1 MALALAAALPALLY
15 APRLRAAGPPLAVLS
30 PTRAPPRTAVAG
42 CAAAAGPVAAEEL
55 SDEARPSGT
64 PRPSLPPPTRP
75 LACGPQ
81 VLLSIVLQAMPDQ
94 EVNDLT
100 WRCLGYRPTEAGGWD
115 ASEVFPN
122 WRKKYPAPPDLV
134 GVTRT
139 YSREAAK
146 STPVHRHSRPPP
158 PPPPLLL
165 SGGLLSGGRCR
176 PPVGV
181 ARALRRVISDR
192 WTSPCCAQ
200 CRRCSARCSPPLAP
214 APSRASSAHAASPP
228 ARQVPRE
235 HKDRLKPTLRPLGWK
250 GFKMAGLTPNMT
262 RRAQAAPARPSHGHG
277 RVRTG
282 PREAVRPKEI
292 AARAP
297 RRCPPGC
304 STTARSCGACR
315 SRRCSGGSRS
325 APRRRWPHPPT
336 PPSAR
341 QRGRRGRASS
351 ETSHR
356 QGPLGGCLLL
366 TLFQCM

>member
-146 STPVHRHSRPPP
+146 SLLSTATPVHRRHRHHCSSPAGSSPA
-158 PPPPLLL
+158 
-165 SGGLLSGGRCR
+165 GG
-176 PPVGV
+176 
-181 ARALRRVISDR
+181 AAH
-192 WTSPCCAQ
+192 
-200 CRRCSARCSPPLAP
+200 
-214 APSRASSAHAASPP
+214 PSASPEP
-228 ARQVPRE
+228 
-235 HKDRLKPTLRPLGWK
+235 
-250 GFKMAGLTPNMT
+250 F
-262 RRAQAAPARPSHGHG
+262 AA
-277 RVRTG
+277 
-282 PREAVRPKEI
+282 
-292 AARAP
+292 
-297 RRCPPGC
+297 
-304 STTARSCGACR
+304 
-315 SRRCSGGSRS
+315 
-325 APRRRWPHPPT
+325 
-336 PPSAR
+336 
-341 QRGRRGRASS
+341 
-351 ETSHR
+351 
-356 QGPLGGCLLL
+356 
-366 TLFQCM
+366 

>member
-200 CRRCSARCSPPLAP
+200 CRRCSARCSPPSRRRPRAP
-214 APSRASSAHAASPP
+214 PLPTQPPRRPGRCHAS
-228 ARQVPRE
+228 
-235 HKDRLKPTLRPLGWK
+235 T
-250 GFKMAGLTPNMT
+250 
-262 RRAQAAPARPSHGHG
+262 
-277 RVRTG
+277 RTG
-282 PREAVRPKEI
+282 
-292 AARAP
+292 
-297 RRCPPGC
+297 
-304 STTARSCGACR
+304 
-315 SRRCSGGSRS
+315 
-325 APRRRWPHPPT
+325 
-336 PPSAR
+336 
-341 QRGRRGRASS
+341 
-351 ETSHR
+351 
-356 QGPLGGCLLL
+356 
-366 TLFQCM
+366 

>member
-55 SDEARPSGT
+55 SDE
-64 PRPSLPPPTRP
+64 
-75 LACGPQ
+75 

-139 YSREAAK
+139 YSREVDE
-146 STPVHRHSRPPP
+146 PV
-158 PPPPLLL
+158 L
-165 SGGLLSGGRCR
+165 
-176 PPVGV
+176 
-181 ARALRRVISDR
+181 RAVQALQRS
-192 WTSPCCAQ
+192 
-200 CRRCSARCSPPLAP
+200 
-214 APSRASSAHAASPP
+214 
-228 ARQVPRE
+228 VPRE

-262 RRAQAAPARPSHGHG
+262 RRAQVSTWLLYYRKELRGVPLETLLRRKQERAAAEVAAPADATVSPA
-277 RVRTG
+277 TG
-282 PREAVRPKEI
+282 
-292 AARAP
+292 
-297 RRCPPGC
+297 
-304 STTARSCGACR
+304 TT
-315 SRRCSGGSRS
+315 
-325 APRRRWPHPPT
+325 
-336 PPSAR
+336 R
-341 QRGRRGRASS
+341 QSVI
-351 ETSHR
+351 
-356 QGPLGGCLLL
+356 
-366 TLFQCM
+366 

>member
-55 SDEARPSGT
+55 SDE
-64 PRPSLPPPTRP
+64 
-75 LACGPQ
+75 

-200 CRRCSARCSPPLAP
+200 CRRCSARCH
-214 APSRASSAHAASPP
+214 AS
-228 ARQVPRE
+228 
-235 HKDRLKPTLRPLGWK
+235 T
-250 GFKMAGLTPNMT
+250 
-262 RRAQAAPARPSHGHG
+262 
-277 RVRTG
+277 RTG
-282 PREAVRPKEI
+282 
-292 AARAP
+292 
-297 RRCPPGC
+297 
-304 STTARSCGACR
+304 
-315 SRRCSGGSRS
+315 
-325 APRRRWPHPPT
+325 
-336 PPSAR
+336 
-341 QRGRRGRASS
+341 
-351 ETSHR
+351 
-356 QGPLGGCLLL
+356 
-366 TLFQCM
+366 